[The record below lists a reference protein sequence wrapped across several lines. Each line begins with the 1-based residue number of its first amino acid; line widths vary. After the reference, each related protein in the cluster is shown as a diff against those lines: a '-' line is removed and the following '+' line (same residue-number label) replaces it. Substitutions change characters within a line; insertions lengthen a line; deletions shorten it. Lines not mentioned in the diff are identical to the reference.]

1 MHCKIPG
8 VVLALLLSSHVS
20 AKEHLIEVS
29 RSDLHALERSVLVP
43 KGKFKEVCVALK
55 SGDAFAWSFVASA
68 PTDFNVHYHQGKE
81 TFYPA
86 KSAGTREGSGVLRA
100 ERDEHYCWMWKAALE
115 DATVDIRVKDVTN

>member
-1 MHCKIPG
+1 MQCKMPS
-8 VVLALLLSSHVS
+8 VVIALLLSSPVS
-20 AKEHLIEVS
+20 AKDHLIEVS
-29 RSDLHALERSVLVP
+29 RSDLRAFERSLLVP

-68 PTDFNVHYHQGKE
+68 PTDFNVHYHQGNE

-100 ERDEHYCWMWKAALE
+100 NLDQHYCWMWKAAME
-115 DATVDIRVKDVTN
+115 DASVDLRIKDAAP